1 MENKLILTLPHY
13 QALPTIGLYMDQVLG
28 MVEQY
33 TSSFVDQPITK
44 SMVNSYV
51 KKGVIEKPTGKKYSQ
66 TQLAE
71 IILIVLYKPI
81 FSLPAISKV
90 LSQARSANEVS
101 QIFDIVV
108 DHFNAQLRKVT
119 EQSPQNE
126 DLLAQSAELLASRL
140 VIEHRINLL

>member
-13 QALPTIGLYMDQVLG
+13 QTLPTIGLYMDQVLG

-81 FSLPAISKV
+81 FSLPVISKV
-90 LSQARSANEVS
+90 LSQARSANEVA